1 MEWLRGCGW
10 IPLDSVEHKKV
21 KNAQELINKVTENI
35 SAVMRLALSHAQC
48 LRKYFIS
55 LQRAYTKEALDN
67 FSNYTSVV
75 DTPDIVLAKMNSV
88 NQSDV
93 CTFFFF

>member
-1 MEWLRGCGW
+1 M
-10 IPLDSVEHKKV
+10 
-21 KNAQELINKVTENI
+21 
-35 SAVMRLALSHAQC
+35 QC

-75 DTPDIVLAKMNSV
+75 DTPDIVLAKINSV

-93 CTFFFF
+93 CIFFSTETVILLESVDDLLAFARLYSV

>member
-21 KNAQELINKVTENI
+21 KNAQELVNKVRGNI
-35 SAVMRLALSHAQC
+35 LAVMRLALLSHAQC

-75 DTPDIVLAKMNSV
+75 DTPDIVLAKINSV

-93 CTFFFF
+93 CTFF

>member
-1 MEWLRGCGW
+1 M
-10 IPLDSVEHKKV
+10 
-21 KNAQELINKVTENI
+21 
-35 SAVMRLALSHAQC
+35 QC

-75 DTPDIVLAKMNSV
+75 DTPDIVLAKINSV

-93 CTFFFF
+93 CIFFSIETVILLESVDDLLAFARLYSV

>member
-1 MEWLRGCGW
+1 M
-10 IPLDSVEHKKV
+10 P
-21 KNAQELINKVTENI
+21 
-35 SAVMRLALSHAQC
+35 C

-75 DTPDIVLAKMNSV
+75 DTPDIVLAKINSV

-93 CTFFFF
+93 CIFFSTETVILLESVDDLLAFARLYSV